1 MPGQVGAGKGNPPQK
16 RSLRDRLRNWRFYV
30 PFLVVLALLVVS
42 VHLVRATAGSGLVE
56 VFLYLTAALLLGFL
70 VLFALPL
77 RTTVSPQVTFAY
89 VFIFLTLG
97 LIAAPALLS
106 WQPDLRK
113 KLANSPMGIVKGC
126 KEASGQR
133 AGLVPDEISCAQDA
147 HQWLVNIGG
156 AVELSLLPD
165 LELAAQ
171 AMRCAGGAGVAD
183 ASACPDPKAVNARVA
198 ARMAELET
206 LRAAERLPDHGWR
219 YRVAGGLVVP
229 LYFVLVA
236 VMGAAVGMMRR
247 VPEYHRRVSDD
258 DESLKRAKYA
268 RMTPLAARESIVFQI
283 MQVVSAPLI
292 GMVAY
297 SFIDPSS
304 LGGTVGLAFLSG
316 FASERV
322 LLMIRTGVELGRSK
336 AESGRTDDGEETTA
350 AEQPAGAEE
359 APEATAEQGEG
370 GDRAANGVAP
380 ASAAARAQA
389 EAERKR
395 RAAQS
400 GAGGN
405 P

>member
-1 MPGQVGAGKGNPPQK
+1 MPQQVGAGKGNAPKSP
-16 RSLRDRLRNWRFYV
+16 SFVNGLGDWRFYV
-30 PFLVVLALLVVS
+30 PFVVVLALLAVS
-42 VHLVRATAGSGLVE
+42 VYVMRGATSSNLAAVL
-56 VFLYLTAALLLGFL
+56 LYLLGALLVGFL
-70 VLFALPL
+70 ILFALPL
-77 RTTVSPQVTFAY
+77 GKPPEKTIAPQVTYAY
-89 VFIFLTLG
+89 LFIFLTLG
-97 LIAAPALLS
+97 LMALPALFS

-113 KLANSPMGIVKGC
+113 KVATSPIGIVKGC
-126 KEASGQR
+126 KVASGRR

-147 HQWLVNIGG
+147 HQWLLNIGG

-171 AMRCAGGAGVAD
+171 AIQCVGVA
-183 ASACPDPKAVNARVA
+183 AGPACPDPAAVKAKVAERVQ
-198 ARMAELET
+198 ELET
-206 LRAAERLPDHGWR
+206 LRAAEALPDHGWR
-219 YRVAGGLVVP
+219 YRVSGGLVVP

-236 VMGAAVGMMRR
+236 IMGAAVSMMRR
-247 VPEYHRRVSDD
+247 VPEYHRRVRDD
-258 DESLKRAKYA
+258 GESLKRAKYA

-322 LLMIRTGVELGRSK
+322 LLMIRSGVELGRTK
-336 AESGRTDDGEETTA
+336 AESGRTDDGEET
-350 AEQPAGAEE
+350 PGE
-359 APEATAEQGEG
+359 AKGSEAKADEG
-370 GDRAANGVAP
+370 GGDEMASSAAVSP
-380 ASAAARAQA
+380 AAARAQA
-389 EAERKR
+389 KEERKR

-400 GAGGN
+400 GAGGK